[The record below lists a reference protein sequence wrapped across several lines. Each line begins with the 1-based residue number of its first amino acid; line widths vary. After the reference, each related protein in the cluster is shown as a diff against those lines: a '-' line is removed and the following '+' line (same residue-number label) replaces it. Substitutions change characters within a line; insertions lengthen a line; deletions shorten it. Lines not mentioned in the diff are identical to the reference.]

1 VSAAQPEV
9 AQALDTRAAIRCP
22 SEEWR
27 EEKQRRAANLKY
39 AGKLKLTLSLVAVIA
54 IAGSAVRTFADDDW
68 DAVPSSPSADTR
80 AAAPAPSAANPPV
93 RAMRHHAKG
102 NAPAAASEGSNVI
115 LACGEKAVAPSAKIQ
130 SIVSQINGAWG
141 SNVQVYQSVAV
152 EGPHSI
158 GGGCIFYNPAGL
170 AMLLGMR
177 LNLNDPNVLT
187 PMLYAIFAHEVG
199 HELHLDFDASRA
211 SVSDQI
217 KELEA
222 DRFAGYTMKK
232 LDVPATGLSPYWSM
246 TGDEFGAGVSHGSS
260 AQRVAAFKEGWH
272 EAEWNRAENAQ
283 SVTAAL
289 EQSIAPED
297 STAAP

>member
-1 VSAAQPEV
+1 VSATSLVSRLTLAWQFDALMSYMRQKPKPSEV
-9 AQALDTRAAIRCP
+9 AI
-22 SEEWR
+22 
-27 EEKQRRAANLKY
+27 LKY
-39 AGKLKLTLSLVAVIA
+39 TAKLKLTLSLMTAVLIA
-54 IAGSAVRTFADDDW
+54 TAIPRAFADDDW
-68 DAVPSSPSADTR
+68 DAVPSSSSADSR
-80 AAAPAPSAANPPV
+80 ASAPAPSANPPA
-93 RAMRHHAKG
+93 RAMRHHSEG
-102 NAPAAASEGSNVI
+102 GAPAAATDESNVI

-141 SNVQVYQSVAV
+141 SNIKVYESVAI
-152 EGPHSI
+152 EGPHSM

-199 HELHLDFDASRA
+199 HELHLDFDPSRA
-211 SVSDQI
+211 RVPDQI

-232 LDVPATGLSPYWSM
+232 LGVPATGLSPYWSM

-272 EAEWNRAENAQ
+272 EAEWNRAENSQ
-283 SVTAAL
+283 SVTAAT
-289 EQSIAPED
+289 EQSVAPEE

>member
-1 VSAAQPEV
+1 M
-9 AQALDTRAAIRCP
+9 
-22 SEEWR
+22 
-27 EEKQRRAANLKY
+27 
-39 AGKLKLTLSLVAVIA
+39 LSLLALIA
-54 IAGSAVRTFADDDW
+54 IAGSAVCTSADDDW
-68 DAVPSSPSADTR
+68 ETVPSSSSSDTT
-80 AAAPAPSAANPPV
+80 ASAPAPSANPPA
-93 RAMRHHAKG
+93 RAPRHHSKTS
-102 NAPAAASEGSNVI
+102 APAVASDGSNVI
-115 LACGEKAVAPSAKIQ
+115 LACGEKAVPASPKIQ
-130 SIVSQINGAWG
+130 SIVGQINGAWG
-141 SNVQVYQSVAV
+141 SNVRVYQSVAI

-158 GGGCIFYNPAGL
+158 GGGCVFYNPTGL

-211 SVSDQI
+211 GVPDQI

-272 EAEWNRAENAQ
+272 EAEWNRAENSQ
-283 SVTAAL
+283 SVTAAT
-289 EQSIAPED
+289 EESIAPED

>member
-1 VSAAQPEV
+1 
-9 AQALDTRAAIRCP
+9 
-22 SEEWR
+22 
-27 EEKQRRAANLKY
+27 LKY
-39 AGKLKLTLSLVAVIA
+39 TEKLKVTLLLVAAVA

-68 DAVPSSPSADTR
+68 DTVPSSSSADTTTS
-80 AAAPAPSAANPPV
+80 APAPSANPPA
-93 RAMRHHAKG
+93 RAMRRHSKAR
-102 NAPAAASEGSNVI
+102 APTTAGDGANVI
-115 LACGEKAVAPSAKIQ
+115 LACGEKAVAPSPKIQ

-177 LNLNDPNVLT
+177 LNLNDPNVVT

-211 SVSDQI
+211 TVPDQI

-272 EAEWNRAENAQ
+272 EAEWNRAENSQ
-283 SVTAAL
+283 SVTAAT
-289 EQSIAPED
+289 EESIAPED

>member
-1 VSAAQPEV
+1 M
-9 AQALDTRAAIRCP
+9 
-22 SEEWR
+22 
-27 EEKQRRAANLKY
+27 
-39 AGKLKLTLSLVAVIA
+39 
-54 IAGSAVRTFADDDW
+54 RTFADDW
-68 DAVPSSPSADTR
+68 EAVPSNSSADTR
-80 AAAPAPSAANPPV
+80 ALAPAPSENSPA
-93 RAMRHHAKG
+93 RATRHRSKG
-102 NAPAAASEGSNVI
+102 NAPAAASDESNVI
-115 LACGEKAVAPSAKIQ
+115 LACGEKAVAPSPKIQ
-130 SIVSQINGAWG
+130 SIVAQINGAWG
-141 SNVQVYQSVAV
+141 SNVQVYQSVAI

-158 GGGCIFYNPAGL
+158 GGGCILYNPAGL

-211 SVSDQI
+211 AVPDQI

-246 TGDEFGAGVSHGSS
+246 TDDEFGAGVSHGSS

-272 EAEWNRAENAQ
+272 EAEWNRAENSQ
-283 SVTAAL
+283 SVTAAT
-289 EQSIAPED
+289 EESIAPED